1 MRFFLL
7 SENRDANS
15 NILIC
20 EDFLIFDVLQKI
32 LDDVDLF
39 LNSSVTCR
47 DAVEEVDSEIFN
59 AWNVAI
65 RLDIFWEI
73 KEEY

>member
-1 MRFFLL
+1 MRLFLL
-7 SENRDANS
+7 SKNRNAHS

-20 EDFLIFDVLQKI
+20 EDFLVFDVLQKI

-47 DAVEEVDSEIFN
+47 DAVEELDAEIFN
-59 AWNVAI
+59 ARNVAI
-65 RLDIFWEI
+65 RLDIF
-73 KEEY
+73 

>member
-20 EDFLIFDVLQKI
+20 KDFLIFDVFQKI
-32 LDDVDLF
+32 PDDVDLL
-39 LNSSVTCR
+39 LNSSVACR
-47 DAVEEVDSEIFN
+47 YAVEEVDAEIFN
-59 AWNVAI
+59 A
-65 RLDIFWEI
+65 
-73 KEEY
+73 